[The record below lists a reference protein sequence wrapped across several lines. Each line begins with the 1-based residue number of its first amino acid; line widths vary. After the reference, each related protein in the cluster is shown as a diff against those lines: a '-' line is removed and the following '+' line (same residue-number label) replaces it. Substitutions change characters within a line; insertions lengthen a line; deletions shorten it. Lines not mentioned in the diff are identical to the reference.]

1 MKSKK
6 GFVKKHNQYE
16 SYKTKPSSLFTID
29 SQILS
34 KSVNTKDIDDMVEYC
49 VINGDNTEEYIYAI
63 SLKEVSNNFLVFCN
77 DSSLSNSLFSILK
90 MLLPREIWP
99 SIIQINSKSNL
110 SQVQKVQKL
119 LKKSF
124 NGVIIMD
131 SSKLGLINLKEYKF
145 TFIFN
150 LENDNISKISNK
162 IRADSIKYKRF
173 INLTRS
179 PIMGGK
185 RYELDRFIL
194 AQSRSR
200 VAVCKKLYLSQSNKK
215 NQIDIGQDDN
225 FEKALMNKLKVLLNM
240 PLEKKGSD
248 DSTVNPIPQ
257 GPVESGK
264 TIRKKM
270 NILGMIDE
278 NISSLRFHYSA
289 HFLLLNY

>member
-1 MKSKK
+1 
-6 GFVKKHNQYE
+6 
-16 SYKTKPSSLFTID
+16 
-29 SQILS
+29 
-34 KSVNTKDIDDMVEYC
+34 
-49 VINGDNTEEYIYAI
+49 
-63 SLKEVSNNFLVFCN
+63 
-77 DSSLSNSLFSILK
+77 

-145 TFIFN
+145 TFILN

-200 VAVCKKLYLSQSNKK
+200 VAVCKKLYLSQLNKK

-270 NILGMIDE
+270 NTLGMIDE
-278 NISSLRFHYSA
+278 NISSLRFHYSV

>member
-6 GFVKKHNQYE
+6 GVVKRHNQYE
-16 SYKTKPSSLFTID
+16 SFKAKPSSLFTID

-49 VINGDNTEEYIYAI
+49 VIDGDNTEEYIYAI

-124 NGVIIMD
+124 NGVLIMD

-145 TFIFN
+145 TFICN

-162 IRADSIKYKRF
+162 IRADFIKFKRF

-179 PIMGGK
+179 PIIGGK
-185 RYELDRFIL
+185 CYDLERFIL

-200 VAVCKKLYLSQSNKK
+200 VAVCKKLYLSQLNKK
-215 NQIDIGQDDN
+215 NQIDISQDDN

-240 PLEKKGSD
+240 PLDKKGSD
-248 DSTVNPIPQ
+248 YSTVNPIPQ

-270 NILGMIDE
+270 IILGMIDE
-278 NISSLRFHYSA
+278 NIASLRFHYSVT
-289 HFLLLNY
+289 FYY

>member
-6 GFVKKHNQYE
+6 GVGKKHNQYE
-16 SYKTKPSSLFTID
+16 SYKTKPNSLFTID

-34 KSVNTKDIDDMVEYC
+34 KSVYTTDIDDMIEYC

-99 SIIQINSKSNL
+99 SILQINSKSNL

-119 LKKSF
+119 LKNSF
-124 NGVIIMD
+124 NGVLIMD
-131 SSKLGLINLKEYKF
+131 SSKLGLINLKAYKF
-145 TFIFN
+145 TFICN

-162 IRADSIKYKRF
+162 VRADFITFKRF

-185 RYELDRFIL
+185 CYILEKLTL

-200 VAVCKKLYLSQSNKK
+200 VAVCKKLYLSQLNKK
-215 NQIDIGQDDN
+215 NQIDLNQDDN

-240 PLEKKGSD
+240 PLENKGNNESN
-248 DSTVNPIPQ
+248 VNPMPQ

-270 NILGMIDE
+270 NILGMLDE
-278 NISSLRFHYSA
+278 NISSNRFHYSV
-289 HFLLLNY
+289 HYFY